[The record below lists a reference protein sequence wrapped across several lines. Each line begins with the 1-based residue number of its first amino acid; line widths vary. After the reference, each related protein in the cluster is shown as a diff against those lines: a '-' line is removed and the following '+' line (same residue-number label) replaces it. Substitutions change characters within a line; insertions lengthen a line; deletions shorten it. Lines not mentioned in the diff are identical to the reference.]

1 MIESL
6 TIPKHPILEPAED
19 YAFLR
24 AKGLEHIQ
32 QLGSRFWTDYNI
44 HDPGITILELLCYA
58 LTDLGYRAGFGM
70 ADLLAAPPGKATD
83 FKRQGFHTARE
94 ILTMNPLT
102 VRDFRK
108 LLIDLDGVK
117 NGWLQVKQGPCEN
130 VQVYAECA
138 KQVLQYF
145 PSTPHPLGI
154 QGLYDVL
161 VEFEDVERMGNL
173 NSGKVFYTFAFNGG
187 TPNASTALIE
197 LRLPSWQ
204 DLEAASAKYRDFR
217 RAASALIPAGGPQKP
232 VTVQFISG
240 NRSDNQDV
248 QAADQAQALRG
259 VLYAT
264 LQVRFRKDENDPASL
279 EVLDFIDVPMRVW
292 FKGDRFRKSLSLS
305 DLKKAIEDP
314 SAAGP
319 IGKYHDL
326 VLKADQVM
334 QAVRKALQARRN
346 LAEDWCGI
354 RAVAAEDVS
363 VCADM
368 ELDPDADIEAVMAET
383 FYRID
388 QYFSPD
394 VRFLSL
400 KELLDRGTPVEE
412 IFAGPKL
419 GNGFI
424 DDAQVDSSNLR
435 AVLYASDIINL
446 LMDIPGVKSIRNFT
460 MARYDRDGKQ
470 MGAAEKWELPV
481 TAQHQPRFYPQAS
494 KFLLF
499 KNGLPFLPDQS
510 ELNDVLQVIKGRNA
524 QPKFPD
530 SEKDLPIPEG
540 NYFRLQDYHPIQF
553 QLPLTYGV
561 GYEGLPSD
569 ATPERA
575 AQAKQLKA
583 YLLFFEQMLV
593 DYLAQLA
600 QVGELFAIDPGVTRT
615 YFTRF
620 LENGDIRRIEDEIYL
635 VPPDPSLAEPK
646 FDAGKLQALAEN
658 PAGWLD
664 RRNRFLDHLLSRFA
678 ESFSDYAVMLYRN
691 APDKAAAMDQL
702 IGKKIGF
709 LKDIPRMTHDRAK
722 AFDYKSPAAVCDP
735 GSANAAGLGIRIKRL
750 LGLEAPDDTLFVVE
764 HLLLRPRRQDLDP
777 LLPICIPPG
786 CEACGDEDPYSFRLT
801 VVLSGEGGNA
811 NSGIEWRRFAERA
824 VRMEVPAHLAA
835 KLCWVSKGQLA
846 EFQAAWCAYL
856 AELAKDPADPSL
868 LGARLEDL
876 IKVFTALKSVYPP
889 ASLHDCIDGND
900 ENRVFLG
907 QTIITSLPTAEE

>member
-1 MIESL
+1 MIDSL
-6 TIPKHPILEPAED
+6 TIPKNPVLDPAED

-24 AKGLEHIQ
+24 TKGLEYIQ
-32 QLGSRFWTDYNI
+32 QLGSKLWTDYNI
-44 HDPGITILELLCYA
+44 HDPGITFLELLCYA
-58 LTDLGYRAGFGM
+58 LTDLGYRTDFGM
-70 ADLLAAPPGKATD
+70 ADLLAAPPGKVTD

-102 VRDFRK
+102 VRDYRK
-108 LLIDLDGVK
+108 LLIDIDGVK
-117 NGWLQVKQGPCEN
+117 NGWLQVKDGACEG
-130 VQVYAECA
+130 VQIYAECV

-145 PSTPHPLGI
+145 PSTAHPVELK
-154 QGLYDVL
+154 GLYDVL

-204 DLEAASAKYRDFR
+204 ALEASSAKYRDFR
-217 RAASALIPAGGPQKP
+217 RAVSALIPAGGPNKP

-240 NRSDNQDV
+240 NKSDNQDV

-259 VLYAT
+259 VVYAT
-264 LQVRFRKDENDPASL
+264 LQVRFLRDKNNPATE

-292 FKGDRFRKSLSLS
+292 FKGDSFRKSLALS
-305 DLKKAIEDP
+305 DLKKAMEDASP
-314 SAAGP
+314 AGLV
-319 IGKYHDL
+319 GKYHEL

-334 QAVRKALQARRN
+334 KTTRKALQARRN

-354 RAVAAEDVS
+354 KAVAAEDVA

-368 ELDPDADIEAVMAET
+368 ELDPAADIEAVMAET

-394 VRFLSL
+394 IRFLSL
-400 KELLDRGTPVEE
+400 KELLDQGVPVEE
-412 IFAGPKL
+412 IFEGPKL
-419 GNGFI
+419 ENGFI
-424 DDAQVDSSNLR
+424 DNAQVDSTNLR
-435 AVLYASDIINL
+435 TVLYTSDIINL

-460 MARYDRDGKQ
+460 MAKYDQEGNQDGPAQ
-470 MGAAEKWELPV
+470 KWELGV

-499 KNGLPFLPDQS
+499 KNGLPFLPDKS

-530 SEKDLPIPEG
+530 SEKDLPIPVG
-540 NYFRLQDYHPIQF
+540 TFYRLQDYHPIQY

-569 ATPERA
+569 ATEERK

-600 QVGELFAIDPGVTRT
+600 QVSELFAIDAAVDKS

-620 LENGDIRRIEDEIYL
+620 LDNSVIRRVQEDIY
-635 VPPDPSLAEPK
+635 PE
-646 FDAGKLQALAEN
+646 FDAAKLQALAES
-658 PAGWLD
+658 PSEWRD
-664 RRNRFLDHLLSRFA
+664 RRNRFLDHLLSRFG
-678 ESFSDYAVMLYRN
+678 ESFADYALMLYRN
-691 APDKAAAMDQL
+691 APDKEAAKQEL

-709 LKDIPRMTHDRAK
+709 LKDIPLMTHDRAK
-722 AFDYKSPAAVCDP
+722 AFDYKSPAAICNP

-764 HLLLRPRRQDLDP
+764 HILIRPRRQDLDS

-786 CEACGDEDPYSFRLT
+786 CDTCGEEDPYSFRLT

-811 NSGIEWRRFAERA
+811 NSGIEWRRFAEKA

-835 KLCWVSKGQLA
+835 KICWVSQEQLA
-846 EFQAAWCAYL
+846 EFQTVWCAWL
-856 AELAKDPADPSL
+856 AELAKDPVDKTL
-868 LGARLEDL
+868 LGDSLEDL
-876 IKVFTALKSVYPP
+876 IKVFTTLKSVYPP
-889 ASLHDCIDGND
+889 ASLHDCLDGND
-900 ENRVFLG
+900 ENRVFLD
-907 QTIITSLPTAEE
+907 QTIITSHPEEE